1 MIKIPTR
8 GRAHF
13 GPAGNCDEYNNE
25 KHRSNTETPGWVK
38 NYGLDCY
45 EYQCGSGVRG
55 SEASFRAFGEAAKE
69 AGIELSLHA
78 PYYIS
83 LSGIEI
89 EKRLG
94 SLRYISES
102 LRACELMGGNLIV
115 VHTGSAAKI
124 SRAEAMDLAKDTL
137 YKALEEIPDNGV
149 IIGLE
154 TMGKQN
160 QLGTPEEVVELCG
173 MDGRLRPVVDFGH
186 INAFN
191 LGGYFNTADDYKRVF
206 DLIGSKLDDETARNL
221 HCHFSKIEY
230 TSKGEKKHLTFDD
243 TVFGPPFEPLAE
255 LIAKENL
262 TPRIICESD
271 GTQARDALMFKNK
284 YIEYKGN

>member
-1 MIKIPTR
+1 MLPTR
-8 GRAHF
+8 SKAHF

-25 KHRSNTETPGWVK
+25 KHRSNAEAPLWVK

-45 EYQCGSGVRG
+45 EYQCGSGVHG
-55 SEASFRAFGEAAKE
+55 SEASFRAVGEAAAA
-69 AGIELSLHA
+69 AGIEMSLHA

-83 LSGIEI
+83 LSGVEI

-94 SLRYISES
+94 SLRYIRES
-102 LRACELMGGNLIV
+102 LQACEWLGGNLIV

-124 SRAEAMDLAKDTL
+124 SRAEAMELAKDTL
-137 YKALEEIPDNGV
+137 YKALEEIPDNGIV
-149 IIGLE
+149 IGLE

-160 QLGTPEEVVELCG
+160 QLGTPEEVVELCE
-173 MDGRLRPVVDFGH
+173 MDSRLRPVVDFGH
-186 INAFN
+186 INAFHC
-191 LGGYFNTADDYKRVF
+191 GGYFNTADDYRRIF
-206 DLIGSKLDDETARNL
+206 DLICSRLGSETAKNL

-243 TVFGPPFEPLAE
+243 TVFGPPVEPLAE
-255 LIAKENL
+255 LMAKEGL

-271 GTQARDALMFKNK
+271 GTQARDALLFKNK
-284 YIEYKGN
+284 YKEYKGN

>member
-1 MIKIPTR
+1 MLPTR
-8 GRAHF
+8 QIAHF
-13 GPAGNCDEYNNE
+13 GPAGNCDEFNNE
-25 KHRSNTETPGWVK
+25 KHKSNAEAPAWVR

-45 EYQCGSGVRG
+45 EYQCGSGVHG
-55 SEASFRAFGEAAKE
+55 SETSFRAVGKAAEA

-83 LSGIEI
+83 LSGIET
-89 EKRLG
+89 EKRIG

-102 LRACELMGGNLIV
+102 LQACEWMGGNLIV

-124 SRAEAMDLAKDTL
+124 SRSEAMDLAKDTL
-137 YKALEEIPDNGV
+137 YKALESIPDNGI

-160 QLGTPEEVVELCG
+160 QLGTPEEVVELCE
-173 MDGRLRPVVDFGH
+173 MDMRLCPVVDFGH
-186 INAFN
+186 INAFHCGN
-191 LGGYFNTADDYKRVF
+191 YFVKADDYKKIF
-206 DLIGSKLDDETARNL
+206 DLIGSKLGKDTAKNL

-230 TSKGEKKHLTFDD
+230 TSKGEKKHLTFEDD
-243 TVFGPPFEPLAE
+243 VFGPPFEPLAE
-255 LIAKENL
+255 LIAKEGL

-271 GTQARDALMFKNK
+271 GTQAKDALKLKNK
-284 YIEYKGN
+284 YIEYKGI